1 MITQN
6 YNTSDIP
13 LNFYIYTFIIIALAF
28 IILNIIIIIIMMT
41 KKYYFKENGEKRIK
55 NIIKL
60 TVTVGILMLC
70 SIVYQKA
77 TIEEIYNQ
85 KYGNETVNLLTIKDK
100 IKVENNTV
108 TIDKLPNHLK
118 YKPFDTGTYDIIP
131 QYIVV
136 NNMTIV
142 NNQAYKNYIYLD
154 KDEKQTFYISEN
166 PNIPTLYNQ
175 QGYIY
180 LMSPEE
186 FEMIK
191 TLKNK

>member
-6 YNTSDIP
+6 FNTSDIP
-13 LNFYIYTFIIIALAF
+13 LNFYVNTIIFISLAF
-28 IILNIIIIIIMMT
+28 MILNIIIILIMIK
-41 KKYYFKENGEKRIK
+41 KKYYFKPNGEKKIK
-55 NIIKL
+55 NIIKI
-60 TVTVGILMLC
+60 TITAGVLMLC

-77 TIEEIYNQ
+77 NIEEIYNQ
-85 KYGNETVNLLTIKDK
+85 KYGNDTINLLTIKDK

-118 YKPFDTGTYDIIP
+118 YKPFDTGTYDMIP
-131 QYIVV
+131 QYIVI
-136 NNMTIV
+136 NNLTYIS
-142 NNQAYKNYIYLD
+142 NTSSKNYIYLD

-186 FEMIK
+186 FEIIK
-191 TLKNK
+191 SLKNK

>member
-6 YNTSDIP
+6 FNTSNIP
-13 LNFYIYTFIIIALAF
+13 LNFYVNTIIIISLAF
-28 IILNIIIIIIMMT
+28 MILNIIIILIMIK
-41 KKYYFKENGEKRIK
+41 KKYYFKPNGEKKIK
-55 NIIKL
+55 NIIKI
-60 TVTVGILMLC
+60 TITAGVLMLC

-77 TIEEIYNQ
+77 NIEEIYNQ
-85 KYGNETVNLLTIKDK
+85 KYGNDTINLLTIKDK

-118 YKPFDTGTYDIIP
+118 YKPFDTGTYDMIP
-131 QYIVV
+131 QYIVI
-136 NNMTIV
+136 NNLTYIS
-142 NNQAYKNYIYLD
+142 NTASKNYIYLD

-186 FEMIK
+186 FEIIK
-191 TLKNK
+191 SLKNK

>member
-6 YNTSDIP
+6 FNTSDIP
-13 LNFYIYTFIIIALAF
+13 LNFYVNTIIIISLAF
-28 IILNIIIIIIMMT
+28 MILNIIIILIMIK
-41 KKYYFKENGEKRIK
+41 KKYYFKANGEKKIK
-55 NIIKL
+55 NIIKITITAGVL
-60 TVTVGILMLC
+60 ILC

-77 TIEEIYNQ
+77 NIEEIYNQ
-85 KYGNETVNLLTIKDK
+85 QYGNETINLLTIKDK

-118 YKPFDTGTYDIIP
+118 YKPFDTGTYDMIP
-131 QYIVV
+131 QYIVI
-136 NNMTIV
+136 NNLTYIS
-142 NNQAYKNYIYLD
+142 NTASKNYIYLD
-154 KDEKQTFYISEN
+154 KNEKQTFYISEN

-191 TLKNK
+191 SLKNK

>member
-1 MITQN
+1 
-6 YNTSDIP
+6 
-13 LNFYIYTFIIIALAF
+13 
-28 IILNIIIIIIMMT
+28 
-41 KKYYFKENGEKRIK
+41 
-55 NIIKL
+55 
-60 TVTVGILMLC
+60 MLC

-77 TIEEIYNQ
+77 NIEEIYNQ
-85 KYGNETVNLLTIKDK
+85 KYGNDTINLLTIKDK

-118 YKPFDTGTYDIIP
+118 YKPFDTGTYDMIP
-131 QYIVV
+131 QYIVI
-136 NNMTIV
+136 NNLTYIS
-142 NNQAYKNYIYLD
+142 NTASKNYIYLD

-186 FEMIK
+186 FEIIK
-191 TLKNK
+191 SLKNK

>member
-6 YNTSDIP
+6 FNTSDIP
-13 LNFYIYTFIIIALAF
+13 LNFYVNTIIIISLAF
-28 IILNIIIIIIMMT
+28 MILNIIIILIMIK
-41 KKYYFKENGEKRIK
+41 KKYYFKPNGEKKIK
-55 NIIKL
+55 NIIKI
-60 TVTVGILMLC
+60 TITAGVLMLC

-77 TIEEIYNQ
+77 NIEEIYNQ
-85 KYGNETVNLLTIKDK
+85 KYGNDTINLLTIKDK

-118 YKPFDTGTYDIIP
+118 YKPFDTGTYDMIP
-131 QYIVV
+131 QYIVI
-136 NNMTIV
+136 NNLTYIS
-142 NNQAYKNYIYLD
+142 NTASKNYIYLD

-186 FEMIK
+186 FEIIK
-191 TLKNK
+191 SLKNK